1 MTVVYYPGWGIYGR
15 EHFINSINFDDVS
28 EISYAFFDVES
39 DGSLRTIDNYEW
51 AEKAFSAQDSIS
63 GVPDTWED
71 GDARGNQNQLAQLA
85 EQYPDVSIN
94 IALGGWTLSDDF
106 STAVL
111 DQNRDNLINNIV
123 EMARDNPWITGFD
136 MDWEFPGSGGQSG
149 NTIRAEDGE
158 NYAKFLEGLNIAL
171 DGLSAE
177 TGQDYTISVAS
188 PPGLTQVDT
197 FGFEYGVAEQ
207 ADIINLM
214 AYDYH
219 GGWENNTG
227 LQAGIFDDYSNT
239 SSPGIAATIKAMIER
254 GVDIEKVNLG
264 IPLYARGW
272 NIDPETEIANAI
284 GAPSLSAVTGSFE
297 AGIYDAKD
305 ILTTIANNP
314 SEWTVVYDT
323 DSMAA
328 FALSETGEF
337 VSIETRSTVA
347 LKAAWAKAN
356 DFNGLMFWDSSSD
369 LEGTGASL
377 VEAGNDVWE
386 GRQTVADI
394 IATDIIQFDQ
404 FIGSGEFYDLLTLDP
419 TGLPISAIQA
429 QENLNEQGAETDL
442 ELSNSNNTD
451 GSTVPDEDIQVD
463 MSETT
468 EDSSEIADSINTD
481 HAHDTE
487 NQGDLPS
494 SDGASTVNPEV
505 TAQNATHVI
514 TWAWGQNIVDSNFNP
529 ETDTIFFDWISAD
542 AVNITETAQGIT
554 ISLPA
559 NNQSLTLSG
568 IGLSDLKLS
577 NINALDASTQNKLA
591 NLITSETTSSGDM
604 SNNNVSNTD
613 GSTVPDEDIQVDMS
627 ETTEDSSE
635 IADSINTDHAH
646 DTENQGD
653 LPSSDGAST
662 VNPEV
667 TAQNAT
673 HVITWAWGQNIVD
686 SNFNPETDTIFF
698 DWISAD
704 AVNIT
709 ETAQGITISLPA
721 NNQSL
726 TLSGI
731 GLSDLKLSNIN
742 ALDASTQNKLANL
755 ITSETTS
762 SGDMSNDHY
771 HDDHNQNDD
780 GYVAGAMT
788 SITLTSSDQ
797 IITSFEIATDMVH
810 IEGGITAD
818 LLQIFQESG
827 DALGLTTRIVILDSV
842 GNTVSTTII
851 KDVGLSDLTLANFSI
866 AEQSAQNEIA
876 TAIGQTITGAPTNVD
891 GYDIIYDSNDGI
903 PSVTTGTTP
912 EGGAKYRGDINAD
925 DVFDFD
931 ISRDQIDV
939 GETSVHNL
947 IITKTANGEIA
958 IDSPWTNAMQIFQ
971 GVKIADLTMDNFA
984 TVGNEHLRQDLGGV
998 MSWEL
1003 GVGPRDSNTVY
1014 VRSHEY
1020 GVHEVIDGFDP
1031 SAMKIS
1037 FLFFGTRE
1045 RLTVEDTDAGLKIW
1059 SMPSGQSITFT
1070 DITKSD
1076 LIPGLI
1082 EFHHDQIIED
1092 NLETPF
1098 GISASDLTLVDRTV
1112 LLTPDAPLGST
1123 TDGFQTQ
1130 LGNLTGANESTDVP
1144 INISSSTLNDDN
1156 DGSDAPTSLA
1166 GFNTVNFTNSQ
1177 SDSASLT
1184 WEWANKT
1191 AITGFDT
1198 ETDFF
1203 DFGNMSADSVNVEEA
1218 DGNLYF
1224 EVLGMG
1230 GNITALVGVQ
1240 AEDLS
1245 SENLTAAE
1253 WNDVLDADSILIESL
1268 VSLGYDFG

>member
-369 LEGTGASL
+369 LEGPGASL

-442 ELSNSNNTD
+442 ELSNSN
-451 GSTVPDEDIQVD
+451 
-463 MSETT
+463 
-468 EDSSEIADSINTD
+468 
-481 HAHDTE
+481 
-487 NQGDLPS
+487 
-494 SDGASTVNPEV
+494 
-505 TAQNATHVI
+505 
-514 TWAWGQNIVDSNFNP
+514 
-529 ETDTIFFDWISAD
+529 
-542 AVNITETAQGIT
+542 
-554 ISLPA
+554 
-559 NNQSLTLSG
+559 
-568 IGLSDLKLS
+568 
-577 NINALDASTQNKLA
+577 
-591 NLITSETTSSGDM
+591 
-604 SNNNVSNTD
+604 NTD

>member
-51 AEKAFSAQDSIS
+51 AEKAFSAKDSIS

-94 IALGGWTLSDDF
+94 IALGGWTLSNDF

-171 DGLSAE
+171 AGLSAE

-197 FGFEYGVAEQ
+197 FGFEYGVAEH

-219 GGWENNTG
+219 GGWENSTG

-369 LEGTGASL
+369 LEGAGASL

-394 IATDIIQFDQ
+394 VATDIIQFDQ
-404 FIGSGEFYDLLTLDP
+404 FIGNGEFYDLLTLDP
-419 TGLPISAIQA
+419 TGLPISAIKA

-442 ELSNSNNTD
+442 ELSNSNDTD
-451 GSTVPDEDIQVD
+451 GSTVPDENIQVD

-514 TWAWGQNIVDSNFNP
+514 TWAWGQKIVDSNFNP

-542 AVNITETAQGIT
+542 AVDITE
-554 ISLPA
+554 
-559 NNQSLTLSG
+559 
-568 IGLSDLKLS
+568 
-577 NINALDASTQNKLA
+577 
-591 NLITSETTSSGDM
+591 
-604 SNNNVSNTD
+604 NT
-613 GSTVPDEDIQVDMS
+613 
-627 ETTEDSSE
+627 
-635 IADSINTDHAH
+635 
-646 DTENQGD
+646 
-653 LPSSDGAST
+653 
-662 VNPEV
+662 
-667 TAQNAT
+667 
-673 HVITWAWGQNIVD
+673 
-686 SNFNPETDTIFF
+686 
-698 DWISAD
+698 
-704 AVNIT
+704 
-709 ETAQGITISLPA
+709 QGITISLPA

-780 GYVAGAMT
+780 GYVAGTMT

-797 IITSFEIATDMVH
+797 IITSFEVATDMVH

-827 DALGLTTRIVILDSV
+827 DSLGLTTRIVILDSV

-876 TAIGQTITGAPTNVD
+876 TAIGQTITGAPTNAD

-925 DVFDFD
+925 DVFDFN

-1020 GVHEVIDGFDP
+1020 GVHEVIDSFDP

-1037 FLFFGTRE
+1037 FLYFGTRE

-1112 LLTPDAPLGST
+1112 LLTPEAPLGST
-1123 TDGFQTQ
+1123 TDGFQTH
-1130 LGNLTGANESTDVP
+1130 LGNLTGANENTDVP
-1144 INISSSTLNDDN
+1144 INISSSTLNDDS
-1156 DGSDAPTSLA
+1156 DGSDAPTSLT

-1191 AITGFDT
+1191 AITGFNT

-1203 DFGNMSADSVNVEEA
+1203 DFGNMSADTVNVEEA

>member
-197 FGFEYGVAEQ
+197 FGFEYGVAEH

-442 ELSNSNNTD
+442 ELSNSN
-451 GSTVPDEDIQVD
+451 
-463 MSETT
+463 
-468 EDSSEIADSINTD
+468 
-481 HAHDTE
+481 
-487 NQGDLPS
+487 
-494 SDGASTVNPEV
+494 
-505 TAQNATHVI
+505 
-514 TWAWGQNIVDSNFNP
+514 
-529 ETDTIFFDWISAD
+529 
-542 AVNITETAQGIT
+542 
-554 ISLPA
+554 
-559 NNQSLTLSG
+559 
-568 IGLSDLKLS
+568 
-577 NINALDASTQNKLA
+577 
-591 NLITSETTSSGDM
+591 
-604 SNNNVSNTD
+604 NTD

-1156 DGSDAPTSLA
+1156 DGSDAPTSLT

>member
-197 FGFEYGVAEQ
+197 FGFEYGVAEH

-429 QENLNEQGAETDL
+429 
-442 ELSNSNNTD
+442 
-451 GSTVPDEDIQVD
+451 
-463 MSETT
+463 
-468 EDSSEIADSINTD
+468 
-481 HAHDTE
+481 
-487 NQGDLPS
+487 
-494 SDGASTVNPEV
+494 
-505 TAQNATHVI
+505 
-514 TWAWGQNIVDSNFNP
+514 
-529 ETDTIFFDWISAD
+529 SA
-542 AVNITETAQGIT
+542 A
-554 ISLPA
+554 
-559 NNQSLTLSG
+559 
-568 IGLSDLKLS
+568 
-577 NINALDASTQNKLA
+577 
-591 NLITSETTSSGDM
+591 
-604 SNNNVSNTD
+604 
-613 GSTVPDEDIQVDMS
+613 
-627 ETTEDSSE
+627 
-635 IADSINTDHAH
+635 
-646 DTENQGD
+646 
-653 LPSSDGAST
+653 
-662 VNPEV
+662 
-667 TAQNAT
+667 
-673 HVITWAWGQNIVD
+673 
-686 SNFNPETDTIFF
+686 
-698 DWISAD
+698 
-704 AVNIT
+704 
-709 ETAQGITISLPA
+709 
-721 NNQSL
+721 
-726 TLSGI
+726 
-731 GLSDLKLSNIN
+731 
-742 ALDASTQNKLANL
+742 
-755 ITSETTS
+755 
-762 SGDMSNDHY
+762 
-771 HDDHNQNDD
+771 
-780 GYVAGAMT
+780 
-788 SITLTSSDQ
+788 
-797 IITSFEIATDMVH
+797 
-810 IEGGITAD
+810 
-818 LLQIFQESG
+818 
-827 DALGLTTRIVILDSV
+827 
-842 GNTVSTTII
+842 
-851 KDVGLSDLTLANFSI
+851 
-866 AEQSAQNEIA
+866 
-876 TAIGQTITGAPTNVD
+876 
-891 GYDIIYDSNDGI
+891 
-903 PSVTTGTTP
+903 SVTICFFIRYP
-912 EGGAKYRGDINAD
+912 PFP
-925 DVFDFD
+925 VC
-931 ISRDQIDV
+931 
-939 GETSVHNL
+939 
-947 IITKTANGEIA
+947 
-958 IDSPWTNAMQIFQ
+958 
-971 GVKIADLTMDNFA
+971 
-984 TVGNEHLRQDLGGV
+984 TV
-998 MSWEL
+998 
-1003 GVGPRDSNTVY
+1003 
-1014 VRSHEY
+1014 
-1020 GVHEVIDGFDP
+1020 
-1031 SAMKIS
+1031 
-1037 FLFFGTRE
+1037 
-1045 RLTVEDTDAGLKIW
+1045 RL
-1059 SMPSGQSITFT
+1059 
-1070 DITKSD
+1070 
-1076 LIPGLI
+1076 
-1082 EFHHDQIIED
+1082 
-1092 NLETPF
+1092 
-1098 GISASDLTLVDRTV
+1098 
-1112 LLTPDAPLGST
+1112 
-1123 TDGFQTQ
+1123 
-1130 LGNLTGANESTDVP
+1130 
-1144 INISSSTLNDDN
+1144 
-1156 DGSDAPTSLA
+1156 
-1166 GFNTVNFTNSQ
+1166 
-1177 SDSASLT
+1177 
-1184 WEWANKT
+1184 
-1191 AITGFDT
+1191 
-1198 ETDFF
+1198 
-1203 DFGNMSADSVNVEEA
+1203 
-1218 DGNLYF
+1218 
-1224 EVLGMG
+1224 
-1230 GNITALVGVQ
+1230 
-1240 AEDLS
+1240 
-1245 SENLTAAE
+1245 
-1253 WNDVLDADSILIESL
+1253 
-1268 VSLGYDFG
+1268 

>member
-51 AEKAFSAQDSIS
+51 AEKAFSAKDSIS

-94 IALGGWTLSDDF
+94 IALGGWTLSNDF

-171 DGLSAE
+171 AGLSAE

-197 FGFEYGVAEQ
+197 FGFEYGVAEH

-219 GGWENNTG
+219 GGWENSTG

-369 LEGTGASL
+369 LEGAGASL

-394 IATDIIQFDQ
+394 VATDIIQFDQ
-404 FIGSGEFYDLLTLDP
+404 FIGNGEFYDLLTLDP
-419 TGLPISAIQA
+419 TGLPISAIKA
-429 QENLNEQGAETDL
+429 QESLNEQGAETDL
-442 ELSNSNNTD
+442 ELSNSNDTD
-451 GSTVPDEDIQVD
+451 GSTVPDENIQVD

-481 HAHDTE
+481 HVHDTE

-514 TWAWGQNIVDSNFNP
+514 TWAWGQTIVDSNFNP

-542 AVNITETAQGIT
+542 AVDITENTQGIT

-559 NNQSLTLSG
+559 NNQSLTLSE

-577 NINALDASTQNKLA
+577 NINALDT
-591 NLITSETTSSGDM
+591 
-604 SNNNVSNTD
+604 
-613 GSTVPDEDIQVDMS
+613 
-627 ETTEDSSE
+627 
-635 IADSINTDHAH
+635 
-646 DTENQGD
+646 
-653 LPSSDGAST
+653 
-662 VNPEV
+662 
-667 TAQNAT
+667 
-673 HVITWAWGQNIVD
+673 
-686 SNFNPETDTIFF
+686 
-698 DWISAD
+698 
-704 AVNIT
+704 
-709 ETAQGITISLPA
+709 
-721 NNQSL
+721 
-726 TLSGI
+726 
-731 GLSDLKLSNIN
+731 
-742 ALDASTQNKLANL
+742 STQNKLANL

-780 GYVAGAMT
+780 GYVAGTMT

-797 IITSFEIATDMVH
+797 IITSFEVATDMVH

-827 DALGLTTRIVILDSV
+827 DSLGLTTRIVILDSV

-876 TAIGQTITGAPTNVD
+876 TAIGQTITGAPTNAD

-912 EGGAKYRGDINAD
+912 EGGAKYRGDINAN

-1020 GVHEVIDGFDP
+1020 GVHEVIDSFDP

-1037 FLFFGTRE
+1037 FLYFGTRE

-1112 LLTPDAPLGST
+1112 LLTPEAPLGST
-1123 TDGFQTQ
+1123 TDGFQTH
-1130 LGNLTGANESTDVP
+1130 LGNLTGANENTDVP
-1144 INISSSTLNDDN
+1144 INISSSTLNDDS
-1156 DGSDAPTSLA
+1156 DGSDAPTSLT

-1191 AITGFDT
+1191 AITGFNT

-1203 DFGNMSADSVNVEEA
+1203 DFGNMSADTVNVEEA

>member
-197 FGFEYGVAEQ
+197 FGFEYGVAEH

-442 ELSNSNNTD
+442 ELSNSN
-451 GSTVPDEDIQVD
+451 
-463 MSETT
+463 
-468 EDSSEIADSINTD
+468 
-481 HAHDTE
+481 
-487 NQGDLPS
+487 
-494 SDGASTVNPEV
+494 
-505 TAQNATHVI
+505 
-514 TWAWGQNIVDSNFNP
+514 
-529 ETDTIFFDWISAD
+529 
-542 AVNITETAQGIT
+542 
-554 ISLPA
+554 
-559 NNQSLTLSG
+559 
-568 IGLSDLKLS
+568 
-577 NINALDASTQNKLA
+577 
-591 NLITSETTSSGDM
+591 
-604 SNNNVSNTD
+604 NTD

>member
-1 MTVVYYPGWGIYGR
+1 LGIYGR

-51 AEKAFSAQDSIS
+51 AEKAFSAKDSIS

-94 IALGGWTLSDDF
+94 IALGGWTLSNDF

-149 NTIRAEDGE
+149 NAIRAEDGE
-158 NYAKFLEGLNIAL
+158 NYAEFLEGVNIAL

-197 FGFEYGVAEQ
+197 FGFEYGVAEH

-219 GGWENNTG
+219 GGWENSTG

-369 LEGTGASL
+369 LEGAGASL

-394 IATDIIQFDQ
+394 VATDIIQFDQ
-404 FIGSGEFYDLLTLDP
+404 FIGNGEFYDLLTLDP
-419 TGLPISAIQA
+419 TGLPISAIKA

-442 ELSNSNNTD
+442 ELSNSNDTD

-481 HAHDTE
+481 HVHDTE

-514 TWAWGQNIVDSNFNP
+514 TWAWGQKIVDSNFNP

-542 AVNITETAQGIT
+542 AVDITENTQGIT

-559 NNQSLTLSG
+559 NNQSLTLSE

-577 NINALDASTQNKLA
+577 NINALDT
-591 NLITSETTSSGDM
+591 
-604 SNNNVSNTD
+604 
-613 GSTVPDEDIQVDMS
+613 
-627 ETTEDSSE
+627 
-635 IADSINTDHAH
+635 
-646 DTENQGD
+646 
-653 LPSSDGAST
+653 
-662 VNPEV
+662 
-667 TAQNAT
+667 
-673 HVITWAWGQNIVD
+673 
-686 SNFNPETDTIFF
+686 
-698 DWISAD
+698 
-704 AVNIT
+704 
-709 ETAQGITISLPA
+709 
-721 NNQSL
+721 
-726 TLSGI
+726 
-731 GLSDLKLSNIN
+731 
-742 ALDASTQNKLANL
+742 STQNKLANL

-780 GYVAGAMT
+780 GYVAGTMT

-797 IITSFEIATDMVH
+797 IITSFEVATDMVH

-925 DVFDFD
+925 DVFDFN

-1020 GVHEVIDGFDP
+1020 GVHEVIDSFDP

-1037 FLFFGTRE
+1037 FLYFGTRE

-1112 LLTPDAPLGST
+1112 LLTPEAPLGST
-1123 TDGFQTQ
+1123 TDGFQTH
-1130 LGNLTGANESTDVP
+1130 LGNLTGANENTDVP
-1144 INISSSTLNDDN
+1144 INISSSTLNDDS
-1156 DGSDAPTSLA
+1156 DGSDAPTSLT

-1191 AITGFDT
+1191 AITGFNT

-1203 DFGNMSADSVNVEEA
+1203 DFGNMSADTVNVEEA

>member
-604 SNNNVSNTD
+604 SN
-613 GSTVPDEDIQVDMS
+613 
-627 ETTEDSSE
+627 
-635 IADSINTDHAH
+635 
-646 DTENQGD
+646 
-653 LPSSDGAST
+653 
-662 VNPEV
+662 
-667 TAQNAT
+667 
-673 HVITWAWGQNIVD
+673 
-686 SNFNPETDTIFF
+686 
-698 DWISAD
+698 
-704 AVNIT
+704 
-709 ETAQGITISLPA
+709 
-721 NNQSL
+721 
-726 TLSGI
+726 
-731 GLSDLKLSNIN
+731 
-742 ALDASTQNKLANL
+742 
-755 ITSETTS
+755 
-762 SGDMSNDHY
+762 DHY

-1156 DGSDAPTSLA
+1156 DGSDAPTSLT

-1191 AITGFDT
+1191 AITGFET

>member
-39 DGSLRTIDNYEW
+39 DGSLHTIDNYEW

-71 GDARGNQNQLAQLA
+71 GNARGNQNQLAQLA

-94 IALGGWTLSDDF
+94 IALGGWTLSDNF

-171 DGLSAE
+171 AGLSAE

-197 FGFEYGVAEQ
+197 FGFEYGVAEH

-442 ELSNSNNTD
+442 ELSNSNSID

-505 TAQNATHVI
+505 TAQNASHVI
-514 TWAWGQNIVDSNFNP
+514 TWAWGQKIVDSNFNP

-542 AVNITETAQGIT
+542 AVDITE
-554 ISLPA
+554 
-559 NNQSLTLSG
+559 
-568 IGLSDLKLS
+568 
-577 NINALDASTQNKLA
+577 
-591 NLITSETTSSGDM
+591 
-604 SNNNVSNTD
+604 NT
-613 GSTVPDEDIQVDMS
+613 
-627 ETTEDSSE
+627 
-635 IADSINTDHAH
+635 
-646 DTENQGD
+646 
-653 LPSSDGAST
+653 
-662 VNPEV
+662 
-667 TAQNAT
+667 
-673 HVITWAWGQNIVD
+673 
-686 SNFNPETDTIFF
+686 
-698 DWISAD
+698 
-704 AVNIT
+704 
-709 ETAQGITISLPA
+709 QGITISLPA

-780 GYVAGAMT
+780 GYVAGTMT
-788 SITLTSSDQ
+788 SISLTSSDQ
-797 IITSFEIATDMVH
+797 IITSFEVATDMVH

-827 DALGLTTRIVILDSV
+827 DSLGLTTRIVILDSV

-876 TAIGQTITGAPTNVD
+876 TAIGQTITGAPTNAD

-912 EGGAKYRGDINAD
+912 EGGAKYRGDINAN

-958 IDSPWTNAMQIFQ
+958 IDSPWTSAMQIFQ

-1020 GVHEVIDGFDP
+1020 GVHEVIDSFDP

-1037 FLFFGTRE
+1037 FLYFGTRE

-1112 LLTPDAPLGST
+1112 LLTPEAPLGST
-1123 TDGFQTQ
+1123 TDGFQTH
-1130 LGNLTGANESTDVP
+1130 LGNLTGANENTDVP
-1144 INISSSTLNDDN
+1144 INISSSTLNDDS
-1156 DGSDAPTSLA
+1156 DGSDAPTSLT

-1191 AITGFDT
+1191 AITGFNT

-1203 DFGNMSADSVNVEEA
+1203 DFGNMSADTVNVEEA

>member
-71 GDARGNQNQLAQLA
+71 GNARGNQNQLAQLA

-94 IALGGWTLSDDF
+94 IALGGWTLSDNF

-171 DGLSAE
+171 AGLSAE

-197 FGFEYGVAEQ
+197 FGFEYGVAEH

-442 ELSNSNNTD
+442 ELSNSNSID

-505 TAQNATHVI
+505 TAQNASHVI
-514 TWAWGQNIVDSNFNP
+514 TWAWGQKIVDSNFNP

-542 AVNITETAQGIT
+542 AVDITE
-554 ISLPA
+554 
-559 NNQSLTLSG
+559 
-568 IGLSDLKLS
+568 
-577 NINALDASTQNKLA
+577 
-591 NLITSETTSSGDM
+591 
-604 SNNNVSNTD
+604 NT
-613 GSTVPDEDIQVDMS
+613 
-627 ETTEDSSE
+627 
-635 IADSINTDHAH
+635 
-646 DTENQGD
+646 
-653 LPSSDGAST
+653 
-662 VNPEV
+662 
-667 TAQNAT
+667 
-673 HVITWAWGQNIVD
+673 
-686 SNFNPETDTIFF
+686 
-698 DWISAD
+698 
-704 AVNIT
+704 
-709 ETAQGITISLPA
+709 QGITISLPA

-780 GYVAGAMT
+780 GYVAGTMT
-788 SITLTSSDQ
+788 SISLTSSDQ
-797 IITSFEIATDMVH
+797 IITSFEVATDMVH

-827 DALGLTTRIVILDSV
+827 DSLGLTTRIVILDSV

-876 TAIGQTITGAPTNVD
+876 TAIGQTITGAPTNAD

-912 EGGAKYRGDINAD
+912 EGGAKYRGDINAN

-958 IDSPWTNAMQIFQ
+958 IDSPWTSAMQIFQ

-1020 GVHEVIDGFDP
+1020 GVHEVIDSFDP

-1037 FLFFGTRE
+1037 FLYFGTRE

-1112 LLTPDAPLGST
+1112 LLTPEAPLGST
-1123 TDGFQTQ
+1123 TDGFQTH
-1130 LGNLTGANESTDVP
+1130 LGNLTGANENTDVP
-1144 INISSSTLNDDN
+1144 INISSSTLNDDS
-1156 DGSDAPTSLA
+1156 DGSDAPTSLT

-1191 AITGFDT
+1191 AITGFNT

-1203 DFGNMSADSVNVEEA
+1203 DFGNMSADTVNVEEA

>member
-197 FGFEYGVAEQ
+197 FGFEYGVAEH

-369 LEGTGASL
+369 LEGPGASL

-442 ELSNSNNTD
+442 ELSNSN
-451 GSTVPDEDIQVD
+451 
-463 MSETT
+463 
-468 EDSSEIADSINTD
+468 
-481 HAHDTE
+481 
-487 NQGDLPS
+487 
-494 SDGASTVNPEV
+494 
-505 TAQNATHVI
+505 
-514 TWAWGQNIVDSNFNP
+514 
-529 ETDTIFFDWISAD
+529 
-542 AVNITETAQGIT
+542 
-554 ISLPA
+554 
-559 NNQSLTLSG
+559 
-568 IGLSDLKLS
+568 
-577 NINALDASTQNKLA
+577 
-591 NLITSETTSSGDM
+591 
-604 SNNNVSNTD
+604 NTD

-1253 WNDVLDADSILIESL
+1253 WNDVLDADSILVESL

>member
-71 GDARGNQNQLAQLA
+71 GNARGNQNQLAQLA

-94 IALGGWTLSDDF
+94 IALGGWTLSDNF

-171 DGLSAE
+171 AGLSAE

-197 FGFEYGVAEQ
+197 FGFEYGVAEH

-442 ELSNSNNTD
+442 ELSNSNSID

-505 TAQNATHVI
+505 TAQNASHVI
-514 TWAWGQNIVDSNFNP
+514 TWAWGQKIVDSNFNP

-542 AVNITETAQGIT
+542 AVDITE
-554 ISLPA
+554 
-559 NNQSLTLSG
+559 
-568 IGLSDLKLS
+568 
-577 NINALDASTQNKLA
+577 
-591 NLITSETTSSGDM
+591 
-604 SNNNVSNTD
+604 NT
-613 GSTVPDEDIQVDMS
+613 
-627 ETTEDSSE
+627 
-635 IADSINTDHAH
+635 
-646 DTENQGD
+646 
-653 LPSSDGAST
+653 
-662 VNPEV
+662 
-667 TAQNAT
+667 
-673 HVITWAWGQNIVD
+673 
-686 SNFNPETDTIFF
+686 
-698 DWISAD
+698 
-704 AVNIT
+704 
-709 ETAQGITISLPA
+709 QGITISLPA

-780 GYVAGAMT
+780 GYVAGTMT
-788 SITLTSSDQ
+788 SISLTSSDQ
-797 IITSFEIATDMVH
+797 IITSFEVATDMVH

-827 DALGLTTRIVILDSV
+827 DSLGLTTRIVILDSV

-876 TAIGQTITGAPTNVD
+876 TAIGQTITGAPTNAD

-912 EGGAKYRGDINAD
+912 EGGAKYRGDINAN

-958 IDSPWTNAMQIFQ
+958 IDSPWTSAMQIFQ

-1020 GVHEVIDGFDP
+1020 GVHEVIDSFDP

-1037 FLFFGTRE
+1037 FLYFGTRE

-1112 LLTPDAPLGST
+1112 LLTPEAPLGST
-1123 TDGFQTQ
+1123 TDGFQTH
-1130 LGNLTGANESTDVP
+1130 LGNLTGANENTDVP
-1144 INISSSTLNDDN
+1144 INISSSTLNDDS
-1156 DGSDAPTSLA
+1156 DGSDAPTSLT

-1184 WEWANKT
+1184 WEWVNKT
-1191 AITGFDT
+1191 AITGFNT

-1203 DFGNMSADSVNVEEA
+1203 DFGNMSADTVNVEEA

>member
-604 SNNNVSNTD
+604 SN
-613 GSTVPDEDIQVDMS
+613 
-627 ETTEDSSE
+627 
-635 IADSINTDHAH
+635 
-646 DTENQGD
+646 
-653 LPSSDGAST
+653 
-662 VNPEV
+662 
-667 TAQNAT
+667 
-673 HVITWAWGQNIVD
+673 
-686 SNFNPETDTIFF
+686 
-698 DWISAD
+698 
-704 AVNIT
+704 
-709 ETAQGITISLPA
+709 
-721 NNQSL
+721 
-726 TLSGI
+726 
-731 GLSDLKLSNIN
+731 
-742 ALDASTQNKLANL
+742 
-755 ITSETTS
+755 
-762 SGDMSNDHY
+762 DHY

-1156 DGSDAPTSLA
+1156 DGSDAPTSLT

>member
-197 FGFEYGVAEQ
+197 FGFEYGVAEH

-442 ELSNSNNTD
+442 ELSNSN
-451 GSTVPDEDIQVD
+451 
-463 MSETT
+463 
-468 EDSSEIADSINTD
+468 
-481 HAHDTE
+481 
-487 NQGDLPS
+487 
-494 SDGASTVNPEV
+494 
-505 TAQNATHVI
+505 
-514 TWAWGQNIVDSNFNP
+514 
-529 ETDTIFFDWISAD
+529 
-542 AVNITETAQGIT
+542 
-554 ISLPA
+554 
-559 NNQSLTLSG
+559 
-568 IGLSDLKLS
+568 
-577 NINALDASTQNKLA
+577 
-591 NLITSETTSSGDM
+591 
-604 SNNNVSNTD
+604 NTD

-1144 INISSSTLNDDN
+1144 INVSSSTLNDDN

>member
-442 ELSNSNNTD
+442 ELSNSN
-451 GSTVPDEDIQVD
+451 
-463 MSETT
+463 
-468 EDSSEIADSINTD
+468 
-481 HAHDTE
+481 
-487 NQGDLPS
+487 
-494 SDGASTVNPEV
+494 
-505 TAQNATHVI
+505 
-514 TWAWGQNIVDSNFNP
+514 
-529 ETDTIFFDWISAD
+529 
-542 AVNITETAQGIT
+542 
-554 ISLPA
+554 
-559 NNQSLTLSG
+559 
-568 IGLSDLKLS
+568 
-577 NINALDASTQNKLA
+577 
-591 NLITSETTSSGDM
+591 
-604 SNNNVSNTD
+604 NTD

>member
-197 FGFEYGVAEQ
+197 FGFEYGVAEH

-604 SNNNVSNTD
+604 SN
-613 GSTVPDEDIQVDMS
+613 
-627 ETTEDSSE
+627 
-635 IADSINTDHAH
+635 
-646 DTENQGD
+646 
-653 LPSSDGAST
+653 
-662 VNPEV
+662 
-667 TAQNAT
+667 
-673 HVITWAWGQNIVD
+673 
-686 SNFNPETDTIFF
+686 
-698 DWISAD
+698 
-704 AVNIT
+704 
-709 ETAQGITISLPA
+709 
-721 NNQSL
+721 
-726 TLSGI
+726 
-731 GLSDLKLSNIN
+731 
-742 ALDASTQNKLANL
+742 
-755 ITSETTS
+755 
-762 SGDMSNDHY
+762 DHY

-912 EGGAKYRGDINAD
+912 EGGAKYRGDINAG

-1156 DGSDAPTSLA
+1156 DGSDAPTSLT

>member
-197 FGFEYGVAEQ
+197 FGFEYGVAEH

-568 IGLSDLKLS
+568 IGLS
-577 NINALDASTQNKLA
+577 
-591 NLITSETTSSGDM
+591 E
-604 SNNNVSNTD
+604 
-613 GSTVPDEDIQVDMS
+613 
-627 ETTEDSSE
+627 
-635 IADSINTDHAH
+635 
-646 DTENQGD
+646 
-653 LPSSDGAST
+653 
-662 VNPEV
+662 
-667 TAQNAT
+667 
-673 HVITWAWGQNIVD
+673 
-686 SNFNPETDTIFF
+686 
-698 DWISAD
+698 
-704 AVNIT
+704 
-709 ETAQGITISLPA
+709 
-721 NNQSL
+721 
-726 TLSGI
+726 
-731 GLSDLKLSNIN
+731 LKLSNIN

-912 EGGAKYRGDINAD
+912 EGGAKYRGDINAG

-1156 DGSDAPTSLA
+1156 DGSDAPTSLT

>member
-1 MTVVYYPGWGIYGR
+1 M
-15 EHFINSINFDDVS
+15 
-28 EISYAFFDVES
+28 
-39 DGSLRTIDNYEW
+39 
-51 AEKAFSAQDSIS
+51 
-63 GVPDTWED
+63 
-71 GDARGNQNQLAQLA
+71 
-85 EQYPDVSIN
+85 
-94 IALGGWTLSDDF
+94 
-106 STAVL
+106 
-111 DQNRDNLINNIV
+111 
-123 EMARDNPWITGFD
+123 
-136 MDWEFPGSGGQSG
+136 
-149 NTIRAEDGE
+149 
-158 NYAKFLEGLNIAL
+158 
-171 DGLSAE
+171 GLSL
-177 TGQDYTISVAS
+177 AS
-188 PPGLTQVDT
+188 RWC
-197 FGFEYGVAEQ
+197 
-207 ADIINLM
+207 I
-214 AYDYH
+214 
-219 GGWENNTG
+219 
-227 LQAGIFDDYSNT
+227 
-239 SSPGIAATIKAMIER
+239 
-254 GVDIEKVNLG
+254 
-264 IPLYARGW
+264 
-272 NIDPETEIANAI
+272 
-284 GAPSLSAVTGSFE
+284 
-297 AGIYDAKD
+297 
-305 ILTTIANNP
+305 
-314 SEWTVVYDT
+314 
-323 DSMAA
+323 
-328 FALSETGEF
+328 
-337 VSIETRSTVA
+337 
-347 LKAAWAKAN
+347 
-356 DFNGLMFWDSSSD
+356 
-369 LEGTGASL
+369 
-377 VEAGNDVWE
+377 
-386 GRQTVADI
+386 
-394 IATDIIQFDQ
+394 
-404 FIGSGEFYDLLTLDP
+404 
-419 TGLPISAIQA
+419 
-429 QENLNEQGAETDL
+429 
-442 ELSNSNNTD
+442 
-451 GSTVPDEDIQVD
+451 
-463 MSETT
+463 
-468 EDSSEIADSINTD
+468 
-481 HAHDTE
+481 
-487 NQGDLPS
+487 
-494 SDGASTVNPEV
+494 
-505 TAQNATHVI
+505 
-514 TWAWGQNIVDSNFNP
+514 
-529 ETDTIFFDWISAD
+529 
-542 AVNITETAQGIT
+542 
-554 ISLPA
+554 
-559 NNQSLTLSG
+559 
-568 IGLSDLKLS
+568 
-577 NINALDASTQNKLA
+577 
-591 NLITSETTSSGDM
+591 
-604 SNNNVSNTD
+604 
-613 GSTVPDEDIQVDMS
+613 
-627 ETTEDSSE
+627 
-635 IADSINTDHAH
+635 
-646 DTENQGD
+646 
-653 LPSSDGAST
+653 
-662 VNPEV
+662 
-667 TAQNAT
+667 
-673 HVITWAWGQNIVD
+673 
-686 SNFNPETDTIFF
+686 
-698 DWISAD
+698 
-704 AVNIT
+704 
-709 ETAQGITISLPA
+709 
-721 NNQSL
+721 
-726 TLSGI
+726 
-731 GLSDLKLSNIN
+731 
-742 ALDASTQNKLANL
+742 
-755 ITSETTS
+755 
-762 SGDMSNDHY
+762 
-771 HDDHNQNDD
+771 
-780 GYVAGAMT
+780 
-788 SITLTSSDQ
+788 
-797 IITSFEIATDMVH
+797 
-810 IEGGITAD
+810 
-818 LLQIFQESG
+818 
-827 DALGLTTRIVILDSV
+827 ILDSV

-1156 DGSDAPTSLA
+1156 DGSDAPTSLT

>member
-197 FGFEYGVAEQ
+197 FGFEYGVAEH

-442 ELSNSNNTD
+442 ELSNSN
-451 GSTVPDEDIQVD
+451 
-463 MSETT
+463 
-468 EDSSEIADSINTD
+468 
-481 HAHDTE
+481 
-487 NQGDLPS
+487 
-494 SDGASTVNPEV
+494 
-505 TAQNATHVI
+505 
-514 TWAWGQNIVDSNFNP
+514 
-529 ETDTIFFDWISAD
+529 
-542 AVNITETAQGIT
+542 
-554 ISLPA
+554 
-559 NNQSLTLSG
+559 
-568 IGLSDLKLS
+568 
-577 NINALDASTQNKLA
+577 
-591 NLITSETTSSGDM
+591 
-604 SNNNVSNTD
+604 NTD

-1156 DGSDAPTSLA
+1156 DGSDAPTSLT

-1184 WEWANKT
+1184 WEWAKKT

>member
-197 FGFEYGVAEQ
+197 FGFEYGVAEH

-369 LEGTGASL
+369 LEGPGASL

-442 ELSNSNNTD
+442 ELSNSN
-451 GSTVPDEDIQVD
+451 
-463 MSETT
+463 
-468 EDSSEIADSINTD
+468 
-481 HAHDTE
+481 
-487 NQGDLPS
+487 
-494 SDGASTVNPEV
+494 
-505 TAQNATHVI
+505 
-514 TWAWGQNIVDSNFNP
+514 
-529 ETDTIFFDWISAD
+529 
-542 AVNITETAQGIT
+542 
-554 ISLPA
+554 
-559 NNQSLTLSG
+559 
-568 IGLSDLKLS
+568 
-577 NINALDASTQNKLA
+577 
-591 NLITSETTSSGDM
+591 
-604 SNNNVSNTD
+604 NTD